1 MASTTSAGPPVRIG
15 AHCKGGRK
23 AHRYPACMAEQTT
36 PHQGEQHDQRLASK
50 LNWLRA
56 GILGAN
62 DGIISTAGLVVGVAG
77 ATTDRGWLLVTGLAG
92 LVAGALSMAG
102 GEYTS
107 VSAQR
112 DTERA
117 ALAKERWELENLP
130 TEELAELAGLYEDRG
145 LSPGLAAEV
154 AAELSRK
161 DALAAHAEVE
171 LGIDADEQ
179 TSPWQAAISSFV
191 SFALGAAL
199 PLLAIVLPPPTAR
212 VPVTMVTVV
221 VALAL
226 TGYAGARL
234 GGGRRSRAATR
245 AVVVGLLTM
254 AVTYAVGS
262 LVGVSVS

>member
-1 MASTTSAGPPVRIG
+1 
-15 AHCKGGRK
+15 
-23 AHRYPACMAEQTT
+23 MAEAHESE
-36 PHQGEQHDQRLASK
+36 PHQHGRLAGR

-62 DGIISTAGLVVGVAG
+62 DGIISTAGIVVGVAG
-77 ATTDRGWLLVTGLAG
+77 ATTDRDWLLLTGLAG
-92 LVAGALSMAG
+92 LVAGAFSMAG

-117 ALAKERWELENLP
+117 ALAQERWELEHLP
-130 TEELAELAGLYEDRG
+130 GEELTELAQIYEQKG
-145 LSPGLAAEV
+145 LSPTLAAQV
-154 AAELSRK
+154 ARELTAE
-161 DALAAHAEVE
+161 DALAAHAEAE
-171 LGIDADEQ
+171 LGIDADER
-179 TSPWQAAISSFV
+179 TSPWQAAFSSFV

-199 PLLAIVLPPPTAR
+199 PLLAIVLPPASAR

-221 VALAL
+221 LALAL
-226 TGYAGARL
+226 TGFVGARL
-234 GGGRRSRAATR
+234 GGGRRSRAAAR

-262 LVGVSVS
+262 AVGVSVS

>member
-1 MASTTSAGPPVRIG
+1 
-15 AHCKGGRK
+15 
-23 AHRYPACMAEQTT
+23 MAEVSG
-36 PHQGEQHDQRLASK
+36 PHQGEQHQHGRLAGR

-62 DGIISTAGLVVGVAG
+62 DGIISTAGIVVGVAG
-77 ATTDRGWLLVTGLAG
+77 ATTQRDWLLLTGLAG
-92 LVAGALSMAG
+92 LVAGAFSMAG

-117 ALAKERWELENLP
+117 ALERERWELENLAD
-130 TEELAELAGLYEDRG
+130 EELTELARIYEQKG
-145 LSPGLAAEV
+145 LSSTLAAQV
-154 AAELSRK
+154 ARELTAG
-161 DALAAHAEVE
+161 DALAAHAEAE
-171 LGIDADEQ
+171 LGIDAEEQ
-179 TSPWQAAISSFV
+179 SSPWQAAFSSFV

-199 PLLAIVLPPPTAR
+199 PLLAIVLPPASAR

-221 VALAL
+221 IALAL
-226 TGYAGARL
+226 TGFVGARL
-234 GGGRRSRAATR
+234 GGGRRRRAAAR

>member
-1 MASTTSAGPPVRIG
+1 MSDA
-15 AHCKGGRK
+15 
-23 AHRYPACMAEQTT
+23 
-36 PHQGEQHDQRLASK
+36 PHTGEQHDQRLAGR

-77 ATTDRGWLLVTGLAG
+77 ATTDRTWLLVTGLAG
-92 LVAGALSMAG
+92 LVAGAFSMAG

-117 ALAKERWELENLP
+117 ALAKERWELETMP
-130 TEELAELAGLYEDRG
+130 SQELAELADFYERKGLT
-145 LSPGLAAEV
+145 PQLAAQV
-154 AAELSRK
+154 AEELTRE

-171 LGIDADEQ
+171 LGIDVDEQ
-179 TSPWQAAISSFV
+179 TSPWVAAFSSFV
-191 SFALGAAL
+191 SFALGAVL
-199 PLLAIVLPPPTAR
+199 PLLAIVLPPATAR

-221 VALAL
+221 LALAL
-226 TGYAGARL
+226 TGYVGARL
-234 GGGRRSRAATR
+234 GQAHRTRAATR

-262 LVGVSVS
+262 ALGVSIS

>member
-1 MASTTSAGPPVRIG
+1 MSDAPETD
-15 AHCKGGRK
+15 
-23 AHRYPACMAEQTT
+23 T
-36 PHQGEQHDQRLASK
+36 PHAGEQHDQRLANK

-77 ATTDRGWLLVTGLAG
+77 ATTDRNWLLVTGLAG
-92 LVAGALSMAG
+92 MVAGAFSMAG

-112 DTERA
+112 DTEQA
-117 ALAKERWELENLP
+117 ALAKERWELEHLP
-130 TEELAELAGLYEDRG
+130 SQELAELTHFYVEKG
-145 LSPGLAAEV
+145 LSPDLAAQV
-154 AAELSRK
+154 ADQLTRE

-179 TSPWQAAISSFV
+179 TNPWQAAVSSFV

-226 TGYAGARL
+226 TGYVGARL
-234 GGGRRSRAATR
+234 GGAHRTRAAAR

-254 AVTYAVGS
+254 AVTYGVGS
-262 LVGVSVS
+262 ALGVSVF

>member
-1 MASTTSAGPPVRIG
+1 MADA
-15 AHCKGGRK
+15 
-23 AHRYPACMAEQTT
+23 T
-36 PHQGEQHDQRLASK
+36 PHPGEQHLYGRLAER

-62 DGIISTAGLVVGVAG
+62 DGIISTAGIVVGVAG
-77 ATTDRGWLLVTGLAG
+77 ATTDRDWLLLTGLAG
-92 LVAGALSMAG
+92 LVAGAFSMAG

-117 ALAKERWELENLP
+117 ALARERWELEHLAD
-130 TEELAELAGLYEDRG
+130 EELAELTLIYERKG
-145 LSPGLAAEV
+145 LSRPLAEQVARELTAE
-154 AAELSRK
+154 
-161 DALAAHAEVE
+161 DALAAHAEAE
-171 LGIDADEQ
+171 LGIDADVQ
-179 TSPWQAAISSFV
+179 ADPWSAALSSFV
-191 SFALGAAL
+191 SFALGATL

-221 VALAL
+221 LALAL

-234 GGGRRSRAATR
+234 GGGRRTRAALR

-254 AVTYAVGS
+254 AVAYAVGS
-262 LVGVSVS
+262 ALGVSVS

>member
-1 MASTTSAGPPVRIG
+1 
-15 AHCKGGRK
+15 
-23 AHRYPACMAEQTT
+23 MAEATT
-36 PHQGEQHDQRLASK
+36 PHEGEQHRHGKLAGR

-77 ATTDRGWLLVTGLAG
+77 ATTDRDWLLLTGLAG
-92 LVAGALSMAG
+92 LVAGAFSMAG

-117 ALAKERWELENLP
+117 ALARERWELEHLAD
-130 TEELAELAGLYEDRG
+130 EELAELTHIYVQKG
-145 LSPGLAAEV
+145 LSRPLAEQVARELTAE
-154 AAELSRK
+154 
-161 DALAAHAEVE
+161 DALAAHAEAE
-171 LGIDADEQ
+171 LGIDADAQ
-179 TSPWQAAISSFV
+179 TNPWSAAFSSFV
-191 SFALGAAL
+191 SFALGATL
-199 PLLAIVLPPPTAR
+199 PLLAIVLPPTTAR
-212 VPVTMVTVV
+212 VPVTMATVV

-226 TGYAGARL
+226 TGYAGAQL
-234 GGGRRSRAATR
+234 GGGRRSRAAAR

-262 LVGVSVS
+262 ALGVSVS